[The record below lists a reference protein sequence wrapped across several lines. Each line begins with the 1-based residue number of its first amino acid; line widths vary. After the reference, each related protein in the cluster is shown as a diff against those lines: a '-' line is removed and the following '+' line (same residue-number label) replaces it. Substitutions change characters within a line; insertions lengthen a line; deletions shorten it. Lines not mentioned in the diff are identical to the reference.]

1 MQNFI
6 EIGPEMR
13 LLRLFEEIQH
23 LYSLSIWYKEQKTQ
37 IGPIR
42 KFFFFKINKKFWKQQ
57 IS

>member
-42 KFFFFKINKKFWKQQ
+42 KFFFFKINKNL
-57 IS
+57 

>member
-13 LLRLFEEIQH
+13 LLQLLEEIQH

-42 KFFFFKINKKFWKQQ
+42 NFFFSKLIKTSKTDK
-57 IS
+57 